1 MYTYATMTKHLQTP
15 TLLIFNSRFVHDNL
29 ARIIVMISKTYSP
42 TSGTDHLNTLY
53 KTPLHSS
60 EREKNTSNLNEETNL
75 YELGIGISSNR
86 GPNSIR
92 MPIT

>member
-53 KTPLHSS
+53 KTRLHSS
-60 EREKNTSNLNEETNL
+60 EREK
-75 YELGIGISSNR
+75 IQAI
-86 GPNSIR
+86 
-92 MPIT
+92 